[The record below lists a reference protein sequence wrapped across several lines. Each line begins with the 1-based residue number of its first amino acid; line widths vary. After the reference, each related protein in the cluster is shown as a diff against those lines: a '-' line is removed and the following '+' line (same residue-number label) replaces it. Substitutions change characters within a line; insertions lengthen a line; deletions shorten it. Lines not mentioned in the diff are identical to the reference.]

1 MDSQRAKE
9 ILLLY
14 RPGASDANDPEFADA
29 LEQAERDPELAR
41 WFEAHCARQSL
52 VRHQL
57 KHISVP
63 QELRQRILDQVA
75 GHSKIVW
82 WRRPSFHALAAAAAI
97 VLVAGLAWFWTRS
110 NGGNSFADY
119 RDQIVRGVQ
128 RFYDANNMDML
139 TNNLTEI
146 RAYLAQ
152 NSAPSDY
159 VLTKPMEKLPGIGC
173 NVLKWR
179 SNKVS
184 LVCLDSGNKNILYLF
199 VVDRSAVSDPPRTDP
214 PQFVRIRKLM
224 SASWSH
230 EGRIYI
236 LAASGEEDVLRR
248 FL

>member
-14 RPGASDANDPEFADA
+14 RPGTSDANDPEFAEA
-29 LEQAERDPELAR
+29 LERAKRDAELAR

-52 VRHQL
+52 VRSQL
-57 KHISVP
+57 KQISVP
-63 QELRQRILDQVA
+63 GELRQRILDRVA
-75 GHSKIVW
+75 EHPTIIW
-82 WRRPSFHALAAAAAI
+82 WRRPAFQTLAAAAAI
-97 VLVAGLAWFWTRS
+97 VLVAGLAWFWTRPAQT
-110 NGGNSFADY
+110 NRFAAY
-119 RDQIVRGVQ
+119 RDQVVRGVQ
-128 RFYDANNMDML
+128 RLYDMDML

-152 NSAPSDY
+152 NAAPSDY

-173 NVLKWR
+173 DILKWR

-184 LVCLDSGNKNILYLF
+184 LVCLDSGNQNILYVF
-199 VVDRSAVSDPPRTDP
+199 VIDRSAVSDPPPASP
-214 PQFVRIRKLM
+214 PQYARIRKLM

-236 LAASGEEDVLRR
+236 LAASGEEEFLRQ